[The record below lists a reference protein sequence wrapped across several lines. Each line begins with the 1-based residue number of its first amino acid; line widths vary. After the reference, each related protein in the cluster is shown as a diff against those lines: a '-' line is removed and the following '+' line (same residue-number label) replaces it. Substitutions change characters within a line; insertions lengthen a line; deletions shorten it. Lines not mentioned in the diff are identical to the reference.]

1 MKKKQQKNSARKRTE
16 NGSGPITKIKMSNN
30 KKKRSFFIRS

>member
-30 KKKRSFFIRS
+30 KRRDHFS